1 MKKLSQKDLDLGFDL
16 RWNLSEL
23 NSYEILTRV
32 DDYFLKKS
40 SFLINKHQRKVTK
53 RPKRLNKKN

>member
-1 MKKLSQKDLDLGFDL
+1 MKKLSQKDRDLGFDSY
-16 RWNLSEL
+16 WNLSEL
-23 NSYEILTRV
+23 NSYEILTRA

-53 RPKRLNKKN
+53 RPRSLNKKN